1 MMKKRKLTNYFC
13 LSGVIGLVFYLLHD
27 VVGAMHYPDYDWMS
41 QAVSDL
47 TATDAPSFVVA
58 SGLSS
63 IYGIFSCLCCAMVC
77 VVVQGKGGRILRLGV
92 YLFTA
97 MNFISAIGYA
107 LFPLS
112 ESGYAGSFRDI
123 MHLYVVTALVVILS
137 IASLV
142 LIAIGGFKSKVY
154 KPLAVISLIAV
165 GFMFLG
171 VIGVGIVPADYFGI
185 PERFSVYSAVV
196 FTAVL
201 GVWGLFRLEEEVLQC
216 LRK

>member
-1 MMKKRKLTNYFC
+1 MKNKKLTNWFC
-13 LSGVIGLVFYLLHD
+13 LSGIIGLVFYVLHD
-27 VVGAMHYPDYDWMS
+27 VVGAMHYPDYNWMS

-47 TATDAPSFVVA
+47 TATTAPSFVIA

-77 VVVQGKGGRILRLGV
+77 VVVQGKANRALRLGV
-92 YLFTA
+92 YLFTT
-97 MNFISAIGYA
+97 MSFISAVGYA

-123 MHLYVVTALVVILS
+123 MHLYVVTALVVVLS

-142 LIAIGGFKSKVY
+142 LIAVGGFKSKVN
-154 KPLAVISLIAV
+154 KPLAVISLISL

-171 VIGVGIVPADYFGI
+171 VIGVSVVPADYFGI

-201 GVWGLFRLEEEVLQC
+201 GVYGYLEREGYNND
-216 LRK
+216 

>member
-1 MMKKRKLTNYFC
+1 MKNRKLTNWFC
-13 LSGVIGLVFYLLHD
+13 LSGVIGLVFYILHD
-27 VVGAMHYPDYDWMS
+27 IVGAMYYPNYDWMS

-47 TATDAPSFVVA
+47 TATSAPSFVIA

-77 VVVQGKGGRILRLGV
+77 VVVQGKANRILRLGV

-97 MNFISAIGYA
+97 MSFISAVGYA

-112 ESGYAGSFRDI
+112 ESGFAGSFQDI
-123 MHLYVVTALVVILS
+123 MHLYVVTALVVVLS
-137 IASLV
+137 IVSLV
-142 LIAIGGFKSKVY
+142 LIAVGGFKSKGN
-154 KPLAVISLIAV
+154 KPLAVISLISL

-171 VIGVGIVPADYFGI
+171 VIGVNAVPADYFGI

-196 FTAVL
+196 FTAFL
-201 GVWGLFRLEEEVLQC
+201 GGYGYLERGEKAQ
-216 LRK
+216 

>member
-1 MMKKRKLTNYFC
+1 MKSKKISNYFC
-13 LSGVIGLVFYLLHD
+13 LSGIIALVFYLLHD
-27 VVGAMHYPDYDWMS
+27 IVGAMHYPGYDWIS

-47 TATDAPSFVVA
+47 TATTAPSFVVA
-58 SGLSS
+58 SELSS

-77 VVVQGKGGRILRLGV
+77 VVVQDRANRVLRLGV

-97 MNFISAIGYA
+97 MSFISAVGYA

-112 ESGYAGSFRDI
+112 ESGYAGSFQDI
-123 MHLYVVTALVVILS
+123 MHLHVVTALVVVLS

-142 LIAIGGFKSKVY
+142 LITVGGWKSKGD
-154 KPLAVISLIAV
+154 KALAVMALIAL

-171 VIGVGIVPADYFGI
+171 VIGVGVVPAAYFGI
-185 PERFSVYSAVV
+185 PERFSVYSAVL

-201 GVWGLFRLEEEVLQC
+201 GVWGSLEGKKCMKV
-216 LRK
+216 

>member
-1 MMKKRKLTNYFC
+1 MKNKKLTNWFC
-13 LSGVIGLVFYLLHD
+13 LSGVIGLVFYILHD
-27 VVGAMHYPDYDWMS
+27 VVGAMYYPNYDWMS

-47 TATDAPSFVVA
+47 TAINSPSFVIA

-77 VVVQGKGGRILRLGV
+77 VVVQGKTNRILRLGV

-97 MNFISAIGYA
+97 MNFISAVGYS

-112 ESGYAGSFRDI
+112 ESGYAGSFQDI
-123 MHLYVVTALVVILS
+123 MHLYVVTALVVALS

-142 LIAIGGFKSKVY
+142 LIAVGGFKSKVSN
-154 KPLAVISLIAV
+154 PLAVISLISL

-171 VIGVGIVPADYFGI
+171 VIGVNVVPADYFGI

-196 FTAVL
+196 FAAVL
-201 GVWGLFRLEEEVLQC
+201 GVYGYLERGEKAQ
-216 LRK
+216 

>member
-1 MMKKRKLTNYFC
+1 MKNKKLANWFC
-13 LSGVIGLVFYLLHD
+13 LSGVIGLVFYILHD
-27 VVGAMHYPDYDWMS
+27 IVGAMYYPNYSWMS

-47 TATDAPSFVVA
+47 TAINAPSFVIA

-77 VVVQGKGGRILRLGV
+77 VVVQEKANRILRLGV
-92 YLFTA
+92 YLYTV
-97 MNFISAIGYA
+97 MNFISAIGYS

-112 ESGYAGSFRDI
+112 ESGYAGSFQDI
-123 MHLYVVTALVVILS
+123 IHLYVVTALVVVLS
-137 IASLV
+137 IASLL
-142 LIAIGGFKSKVY
+142 LIAVGGLKNKVN
-154 KPLAVISLIAV
+154 KPLAILALLSL

-171 VIGVGIVPADYFGI
+171 VIGVSVVPPDYFGI

-201 GVWGLFRLEEEVLQC
+201 GVYGYLEQ
-216 LRK
+216 RDFKT

>member
-1 MMKKRKLTNYFC
+1 MKNKKLTNWFC
-13 LSGVIGLVFYLLHD
+13 LSGIIGLVFYILHD
-27 VVGAMHYPDYDWMS
+27 VIGAMYYPNYDRMS

-47 TATDAPSFVVA
+47 TAISSPSFVIA

-77 VVVQGKGGRILRLGV
+77 VVVQGRGNRIFRLGV
-92 YLFTA
+92 YLFTV
-97 MNFISAIGYA
+97 MNFISAVGYA

-123 MHLYVVTALVVILS
+123 MHLYVVTVLVVVLGV
-137 IASLV
+137 ASLV
-142 LIAIGGFKSKVY
+142 LIAVGGFKSKGNR
-154 KPLAVISLIAV
+154 PLAVISLISL

-171 VIGVGIVPADYFGI
+171 VIGVSVVPADYFGI

-201 GVWGLFRLEEEVLQC
+201 GVYGYLKRGDKE
-216 LRK
+216 R